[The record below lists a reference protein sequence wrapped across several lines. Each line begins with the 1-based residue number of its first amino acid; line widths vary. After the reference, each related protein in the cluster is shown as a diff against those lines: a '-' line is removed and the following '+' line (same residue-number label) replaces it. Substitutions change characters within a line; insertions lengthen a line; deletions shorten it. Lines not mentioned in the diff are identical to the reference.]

1 MRWIW
6 FVVLAS
12 SGCGAVIEP
21 GHRGLLFKPHAGGLQ
36 HEVLGPGWW
45 HLAGIGARMDDFDVT
60 YSTQKE
66 LLHVV
71 SKEGAEMD
79 VRMSIRY
86 RPIVSQLYDLDVEIG
101 PNYYDEVIG
110 PEFRSATRGLFA
122 RHSYLGL
129 LEQNEKLENEIEEE
143 LQRRVTGKHIEI
155 SSVTMEQIKVAPEV
169 MAVNQARILG
179 EQEALRKRTAD
190 EDEAKRIKLGI
201 EHAREQESM
210 QSEAEIARKEHERA
224 LIATQSAIDQ
234 ERVQAEGAIEKQ
246 KAQAQAD
253 TEKIAAES
261 AAANTVLK
269 ARSEAQALSLMAKA
283 HAEEKRAE
291 SAMVTPMQVMMH
303 AYDALGKLGGENT
316 TVMMGDF
323 SKLPSWLFPRIPA
336 FTNGLLGA
344 PSQPASP
351 PVSSRESAKGKSSPL
366 AVR

>member
-1 MRWIW
+1 MRWI
-6 FVVLAS
+6 VILIIAS

-21 GHRGLLFKPHAGGLQ
+21 GHRGLMFKPHSGGLQ
-36 HEVLGPGWW
+36 HDVLGPGWW
-45 HLAGIGARMDDFDVT
+45 HLPGIGARMDDFDVT

-66 LLHVV
+66 QLHVV

-86 RPIVSQLYDLDVEIG
+86 RPIVSELYDLDVEIG
-101 PNYYDEVIG
+101 PDYYDEVIG

-129 LEQNEKLENEIEEE
+129 LEQNEKLENEIEAE

-155 SSVTMEQIKVAPEV
+155 SSVTMEQIKVAPQV

-201 EHAREQESM
+201 EHQREQERLRA
-210 QSEAEIARKEHERA
+210 EAEIARKEHERQIA
-224 LIATQSAIDQ
+224 ATQAAIDQ
-234 ERVQAEGAIEKQ
+234 EKAAAEATLEKL
-246 KAQAQAD
+246 KTQAQAD
-253 TEKIAAES
+253 TDKIEAD
-261 AAANTVLK
+261 AAATNALTK
-269 ARSEAQALSLMAKA
+269 ARSDAEAISLLAKA

-291 SAMVTPMQVMMH
+291 AAMVTPMQVMMH

-336 FTNGLLGA
+336 FNNSLLGA
-344 PSQPASP
+344 PSQPLSDARPTS
-351 PVSSRESAKGKSSPL
+351 KKSSPL
-366 AVR
+366 ALRTAP